1 MAKMAAG
8 VRPSPESF
16 LAKAERA
23 GRGRLKIF
31 FGAAPGVGKTYEML
45 TAAQAAK
52 REGVDVVIGVVETH
66 GRAETMALV
75 QGLEIVPMAEIS
87 YRGRALSEMDVD
99 AVLKRRPQLVLVD
112 ELAHANAPGSRHP
125 KRHQDVEEL
134 LEAGVDVFTTL
145 NVQHLESLNDVV
157 ARITRV
163 RVRETVPDRLFDLAE
178 EVEVIDLTPDA
189 LRLRLAAG
197 KVYVREQAE
206 RAVRHFFQPGN
217 LTALRELA
225 LRRTAE
231 RVDSDMRDYMAAHGI
246 EGPWPAGERVLV
258 AIDERP
264 GAAALV
270 RAGKRLADR
279 ARAPWHCVSIET
291 ARHARL
297 SEVERDR
304 IADTLRLAEALGAEA
319 LTLPGG
325 ADVAEELLDFARRRN
340 VTTIVVGKAKRTRW
354 FALTRG
360 SVVADLVDR
369 AGPIAVQVM
378 AGDGETAAPKTV
390 EARAATSGRRSPGAY
405 AVAALAVAVA
415 GAAGLAIDLVIDLPN
430 ISLIF
435 VPAVLLI
442 ALRYGAGPS
451 LAASLLSAVAYNFL
465 FTDPRFS
472 LTVNDP
478 SNVVAIVFFSLTAVV
493 ASSVA
498 ARVRA
503 QTLSARS
510 QARVTAELYAFSR
523 KLAAVATEDDLL
535 WAASHQVALMLK
547 ADVVLLTASRA
558 GLVIGG
564 AYPPEDTIEPGELA
578 AATWAYEHD
587 EPAGRGS
594 ATLPGAT
601 RLFLPL
607 KTSRGKLGVVGAA
620 RRAAGPILTPVERR
634 LLDALADQTA
644 VALDRIR
651 LGADVDEA
659 RLEAETERLRGALLT
674 SVSHDFKTPLATIM
688 GVITSLRSY
697 GGLYDD
703 ATRDEMLASA
713 QTETERLN
721 RFVANL
727 LDVVKLDAGGVAAMS
742 DEIDLED
749 IVGAALRRA
758 GGALG
763 DRAVTLDFPETPLV
777 ALGDP
782 VLIEH
787 ALVNVL
793 ENAGKHTPP
802 SAQIA
807 IEGRRDGDGVTL
819 SVTDD
824 GPGIAPEDVP
834 HVFERFYRSAGGD
847 RKTPGAGL
855 GLAIAR
861 GFVEALSGTVTVET
875 PPSGRGARFV
885 LRLRGGRAAGEQ
897 GRA

>member
-1 MAKMAAG
+1 MPHDA
-8 VRPSPESF
+8 RPTPESF
-16 LAKAERA
+16 LAAAGRE

-45 TAAQAAK
+45 TAAHAAK

-66 GRAETMALV
+66 GRAETLALV
-75 QGLEIVPMAEIS
+75 EGLEAIPRVEVA
-87 YRGRALSEMDVD
+87 YRGRTLQEMDVD
-99 AVLKRRPQLVLVD
+99 GILARAPKLVLVD

-134 LEAGVDVFTTL
+134 LGAGIDVLTTL

-163 RVRETVPDRLFDLAE
+163 RVRETVPDRIFDLAD
-178 EVEVIDLTPDA
+178 EVEVSDVTPDA
-189 LRLRLAAG
+189 LRKRLADG

-231 RVDSDMRDYMAAHGI
+231 RVDSDMRGYMAANAI
-246 EGPWPAGERVLV
+246 EGPWPAAERVLV

-264 GAAALV
+264 GAAALA
-270 RAGKRLADR
+270 RAGKRVADR
-279 ARAPWHCVSIET
+279 ARAPWHCVTIET
-291 ARHARL
+291 SRHARL

-304 IADTLRLAEALGAEA
+304 VADTLRLAEALGAEV
-319 LTLPGG
+319 LTLPGS
-325 ADVAEELLDFARRRN
+325 ADVADELLHFARSRN
-340 VTTIVVGKAKRTRW
+340 VTTILVGKAKRSRW

-360 SVVADLVDR
+360 SVVADLIDR
-369 AGPIAVQVM
+369 AGSIAVLVI
-378 AGDGETAAPKTV
+378 AGDGETAPPKTV
-390 EARAATSGRRSPGAY
+390 ETRDASPAIDPVAY
-405 AVAALAVAVA
+405 AVALASTIVAACVGLAVD
-415 GAAGLAIDLVIDLPN
+415 LAIDLPN
-430 ISLIF
+430 ISLVF
-435 VPAVLLI
+435 VPPVLFA
-442 ALRYGAGPS
+442 ALRYGLGPS

-465 FTDPRFS
+465 FLDPRYS

-478 SNVVAIVFFSLTAVV
+478 ANVVALSLFSLTAVL

-503 QTLSARS
+503 QTISVRG
-510 QARVTAELYAFSR
+510 QARATAELYAFSR
-523 KLAAVATEDDLL
+523 KLAAVGTEDDLL
-535 WAASHQVALMLK
+535 WAAAHQVALMLK
-547 ADVVLLTASRA
+547 ADVVLLTAQSG
-558 GLVIGG
+558 GLAFGG
-564 AYPPEDTIEPGELA
+564 AYPPEDALAPAEIA
-578 AATWAYEHD
+578 AATWAFEHD
-587 EPAGRGS
+587 EPTGRG
-594 ATLPGAT
+594 APTLPGAT

-607 KTSRGKLGVVGAA
+607 RTSRGRLGVVGVA
-620 RRAAGPILTPVERR
+620 RRADGPVLTPVERR

-644 VALDRIR
+644 VALERVR

-674 SVSHDFKTPLATIM
+674 SVSHDLRTPLATIM

-697 GGLYDD
+697 GKLYDE

-713 QTETERLN
+713 ETETERLN

-727 LDVVKLDAGGVAAMS
+727 LDVVRIDAGGVAAKREPL
-742 DEIDLED
+742 DVED
-749 IVGAALRRA
+749 IAGVALRRA

-763 DRAVTLDFPETPLV
+763 DRVVSLDFPEEPLT

-782 VLIEH
+782 VLFEH
-787 ALVNVL
+787 ALMNIL
-793 ENAGKHTPP
+793 ENAGKHTLPD
-802 SAQIA
+802 ARIA
-807 IEGRRDGDGVTL
+807 VEGALEGGHVEL

-824 GPGIAPEDVP
+824 GPGIDPADRP
-834 HVFERFYRSAGGD
+834 HVFDRFYRSAGGD

-855 GLAIAR
+855 GLAIAK
-861 GFVEALSGTVTVET
+861 GFMEALGGSVSVEAA
-875 PPSGRGARFV
+875 PSGRGARFV
-885 LRLRGGRAAGEQ
+885 LRLPAAGRS
-897 GRA
+897 GRPS

>member
-1 MAKMAAG
+1 MAADA
-8 VRPSPESF
+8 RPSPESF
-16 LAKAERA
+16 LAATARGE
-23 GRGRLKIF
+23 RGRLKIF

-45 TAAQAAK
+45 TTAHAAK

-66 GRAETMALV
+66 GRAETLALV
-75 QGLEIVPMAEIS
+75 EGLEALPPREVA
-87 YRGRALSEMDVD
+87 YRGRTLQEMDVD
-99 AVLKRRPQLVLVD
+99 AVLKRVPALVLVD

-134 LEAGVDVFTTL
+134 LAAGIDVLTTL

-163 RVRETVPDRLFDLAE
+163 RVRETVPDRVFDLAD
-178 EVEVIDLTPDA
+178 EVEVIDVTPDA
-189 LRLRLAAG
+189 LRKRLAAG

-231 RVDSDMRDYMAAHGI
+231 RVDDDMRGYMAANAI
-246 EGPWPAGERVLV
+246 EGPWPASERVLV

-270 RAGKRLADR
+270 RAGKRLANR

-291 ARHARL
+291 ARQGRM

-304 IADTLRLAEALGAEA
+304 VADTLRLGEALGAEA

-325 ADVAEELLDFARRRN
+325 PDVADELLHFARSRN
-340 VTTIVVGKAKRTRW
+340 VTTIVVGKAKRSKW

-360 SVVADLVDR
+360 SVISGLIDR
-369 AGPIAVQVM
+369 AGPIAVQVIS
-378 AGDGETAAPKTV
+378 GDGETAPIKTV
-390 EARAATSGRRSPGAY
+390 ETRAADRRPDFAAY
-405 AVAALAVAVA
+405 ALAALAV
-415 GAAGLAIDLVIDLPN
+415 GAAGGMGLAIDLAIDLPN

-435 VPAVLLI
+435 VPAVLLV
-442 ALRYGAGPS
+442 AVRYGLLPS
-451 LAASLLSAVAYNFL
+451 LAASFMSAVAYNYL

-478 SNVVAIVFFSLTAVV
+478 SNVVAIVFLSLTAVL

-503 QTLSARS
+503 QTISART

-523 KLAAVATEDDLL
+523 KLAAVASEDDLL
-535 WAASHQVALMLK
+535 WAAAHQVALMLR
-547 ADVVLLTASRA
+547 ADVVLLTAQPS
-558 GLVIGG
+558 GLAIGG
-564 AYPPEDTIEPGELA
+564 AYPPEDQLEPAEIA

-587 EPAGRGS
+587 EPTGRG
-594 ATLPGAT
+594 APTLPGAT

-607 KTSRGKLGVVGAA
+607 KTNRGGLGVVGVA
-620 RRAAGPILTPVERR
+620 RRADGPVLTPVERR
-634 LLDALADQTA
+634 LLDALADQIA
-644 VALDRIR
+644 VALERIR

-659 RLEAETERLRGALLT
+659 RLQAETERLRGALLT
-674 SVSHDFKTPLATIM
+674 SVSHDLKTPLATIM
-688 GVITSLRSY
+688 GVITSLRSF
-697 GGLYDD
+697 GRLYDD

-713 QTETERLN
+713 QSETERLN

-727 LDVVKLDAGGVAAMS
+727 LDVVRLDAGGLSAKFEPLDVG
-742 DEIDLED
+742 E

-758 GGALG
+758 SAALG
-763 DRAVTLDFPETPLV
+763 ARSVTLDLPADPLI
-777 ALGDP
+777 ASGDP
-782 VLIEH
+782 VLFEH
-787 ALVNVL
+787 AVMNIL

-802 SAQIA
+802 GAHVEIRGA
-807 IEGRRDGDGVTL
+807 HEADGVVL

-824 GPGIAPEDVP
+824 GPGIAPEDLP
-834 HVFERFYRSAGGD
+834 HVFDRFYRSSAGD
-847 RKTPGAGL
+847 RKSPGAGL

-861 GFVEALSGTVTVET
+861 GFMQALGGSATAET
-875 PPSGRGARFV
+875 APSGRGARFT
-885 LRLRGGRAAGEQ
+885 LRLPAADEPPAP
-897 GRA
+897 RSAS